1 MTQTISRMY
10 EYPEQAAQA
19 KAALNRAYYPHVY
32 LVSAADMAS
41 APFDDVVA
49 AIAKGNVLIADAR
62 IYAGRIVDGGSL
74 VTVHAQ
80 FGSAV
85 DAMRILD
92 RFEPIDS
99 GIPETE
105 SHARMWDEAAPLSSL
120 LQLPVLINEGAP
132 YSTFWNLPPLTAPS
146 FSLSRLFGLP
156 LLKNFGSRSTSFGLP
171 LLKNF
176 GPRST
181 SFGIPLLSDQPA
193 PLSSLLGLPTLTKP
207 KPTLAQSEPTNE
219 LRS

>member
-10 EYPEQAAQA
+10 EFPEQAAQA
-19 KAALNRAYYPHVY
+19 KAALKKADYPNVH
-32 LVSAADMAS
+32 LVSAAGMAD
-41 APFDDVVA
+41 APFDDIVA
-49 AIAKGNVLIADAR
+49 AIARGNVLTAHAR
-62 IYAGRIVDGGSL
+62 IYAAGIAKGGSL

-80 FGSAV
+80 FGSAI
-85 DAMRILD
+85 DAIRILD

-99 GIPETE
+99 GIPEPE
-105 SHARMWDEAAPLSSL
+105 SHASLWNEATPLSSL
-120 LQLPVLINEGAP
+120 LQLPVLINEAAP
-132 YSTFWNLPPLTAPS
+132 YSTFWNLPALSDPS
-146 FSLSRLFGLP
+146 SSLSRLLGLP

-207 KPTLAQSEPTNE
+207 TPTLAES
-219 LRS
+219 